1 MCVSLFAKLVTT
13 EKQNSSQKSVYQTKL
28 LTNVFYVQTIPM
40 NIVRTAVKQK
50 QIVERN
56 MKLPNA
62 RKIILLQLQL
72 VFASP
77 DMEWV
82 TGEMMAFLVQRVTI
96 FWCHLEAN
104 CVITAEVVTVDQQR
118 MQALLVGHAPWTR
131 SAHTRM
137 KGKFW
142 TWEDVKPALLEQMGS
157 LDPKR
162 A

>member
-77 DMEWV
+77 DME
-82 TGEMMAFLVQRVTI
+82 
-96 FWCHLEAN
+96 
-104 CVITAEVVTVDQQR
+104 
-118 MQALLVGHAPWTR
+118 
-131 SAHTRM
+131 
-137 KGKFW
+137 
-142 TWEDVKPALLEQMGS
+142 
-157 LDPKR
+157 
-162 A
+162 